1 MSARP
6 PVSLGVHIPED
17 QIKALAEA
25 VKPSGDELA
34 KLVYA
39 IAEAVAS
46 KLSLVR
52 SSYTPAEVASRNG
65 YSVDFVYREIREGRL
80 VAVRPGARSELRV
93 LPEHERTWLFGQSA
107 PGTEPA
113 IGLDPKR
120 AASLSQRR
128 RRL

>member
-46 KLSLVR
+46 KLSPR
-52 SSYTPAEVASRNG
+52 M
-65 YSVDFVYREIREGRL
+65 
-80 VAVRPGARSELRV
+80 
-93 LPEHERTWLFGQSA
+93 QSA
-107 PGTEPA
+107 A
-113 IGLDPKR
+113 RWAL
-120 AASLSQRR
+120 AAAWMT
-128 RRL
+128 RRLSSSSLEIQFWI